1 MSTINRRTD
10 VELVIEA
17 CKGRGGTWGREEAV
31 VAHMQQAKGWH
42 VARTKSAIL
51 KAVNGPAPVYFGRGE
66 TLKFSGTDAAIYEDV
81 RLRVQSSWADSRGFR
96 NPLARNISSRH
107 SARGLGDWMYPD
119 LVLLADPK
127 RRDTEMDPLEIH
139 TLEVERAKGFTIQSV
154 YQAYEQGRGANYA
167 WVFFLGSKD
176 ELSESWRRILR
187 AATELKVGLVAM
199 RRVDLVGTWVVK
211 LPAERRRKPVEG
223 DRTLLL
229 LATGVTDSELQE
241 RRRKK

>member
-1 MSTINRRTD
+1 MGAINRRTD
-10 VELVIEA
+10 VELLIDA
-17 CKGRGGTWGREEAV
+17 CESRGGTWDREVAV
-31 VAHMQQAKGWH
+31 VAHMQEVRGWP
-42 VARTKSAIL
+42 VSRTKSAIS
-51 KAVNGPAPVYFGRGE
+51 KAVSGPAPIYVRRGG

-81 RLRVQSSWADSRGFR
+81 RLRVQSSWAESRGFR
-96 NPLARNISSRH
+96 NPLTRNISSRH

-127 RRDTEMDPLEIH
+127 RRDSQIDPLEIH

-167 WVFFLGSKD
+167 WVFFLGAKD

-199 RRVDLVGTWVVK
+199 DRVDLVGTWVVK
-211 LPAERRRKPVEG
+211 LAAERRRTPVPG
-223 DRTLLL
+223 DRTMLLQ
-229 LATGVTDSELQE
+229 ATGVTDAELRE
-241 RRRKK
+241 RTRKK